1 MTIQN
6 DLQLLKNYLHEIYQ
20 NNIKQ
25 AWHDDRIKLKVD
37 FACLVDG
44 LQKDNDISEK
54 TSNNFNLFILQ
65 IKSYLIF
72 YIVMPCFYGHAYIEY

>member
-1 MTIQN
+1 MTIQK
-6 DLQLLKNYLHEIYQ
+6 DLQLLKNYLYEIYQ

-44 LQKDNDISEK
+44 LQKDNNISEK
-54 TSNNFNLFILQ
+54 TSNNVYLYENKKHQIILTCL
-65 IKSYLIF
+65 SYKLK
-72 YIVMPCFYGHAYIEY
+72 VA

>member
-1 MTIQN
+1 M
-6 DLQLLKNYLHEIYQ
+6 HEIYQ

-54 TSNNFNLFILQ
+54 TSNNVYLYENKKHQIILTCL
-65 IKSYLIF
+65 SYKLK
-72 YIVMPCFYGHAYIEY
+72 VA

>member
-1 MTIQN
+1 MTIQK
-6 DLQLLKNYLHEIYQ
+6 DLQLLKTYLHEIYQ

-44 LQKDNDISEK
+44 LQKDNDISKK
-54 TSNNFNLFILQ
+54 TSNNIYLYENKKHQIILTCL
-65 IKSYLIF
+65 SYKTKI
-72 YIVMPCFYGHAYIEY
+72 A

>member
-1 MTIQN
+1 MTIQK

-54 TSNNFNLFILQ
+54 TSNNVYLYENKKHQIILTCL
-65 IKSYLIF
+65 SYKLK
-72 YIVMPCFYGHAYIEY
+72 VA

>member
-1 MTIQN
+1 MRIQK

-44 LQKDNDISEK
+44 LQKDNNISEK
-54 TSNNFNLFILQ
+54 TSNNVYLYENKKHQIILTCL
-65 IKSYLIF
+65 SYKLK
-72 YIVMPCFYGHAYIEY
+72 VA

>member
-1 MTIQN
+1 MTIQK
-6 DLQLLKNYLHEIYQ
+6 DLKLLKNYLHEIYQ

-54 TSNNFNLFILQ
+54 TSNNVYLYENKKHQIILTCL
-65 IKSYLIF
+65 SYKLK
-72 YIVMPCFYGHAYIEY
+72 VA

>member
-1 MTIQN
+1 MTIQK

-25 AWHDDRIKLKVD
+25 AWHDDKIKLKVD
-37 FACLVDG
+37 FACLIDG

-54 TSNNFNLFILQ
+54 TSNNVYLYENKKHQIILTCL
-65 IKSYLIF
+65 SYKLK
-72 YIVMPCFYGHAYIEY
+72 VA

>member
-1 MTIQN
+1 MTIKN

-25 AWHDDRIKLKVD
+25 AWHNDRIKLKVD

-54 TSNNFNLFILQ
+54 TSNNVYLYENKKHQIILTCL
-65 IKSYLIF
+65 SYKLK
-72 YIVMPCFYGHAYIEY
+72 VA

>member
-1 MTIQN
+1 MTIQK

-44 LQKDNDISEK
+44 LQKDNNISEK
-54 TSNNFNLFILQ
+54 TSNNVYLYENKKHQIILTCL
-65 IKSYLIF
+65 SYKLK
-72 YIVMPCFYGHAYIEY
+72 VA

>member
-1 MTIQN
+1 MTIKN
-6 DLQLLKNYLHEIYQ
+6 DLQLLKAYLHEIYQ

-44 LQKDNDISEK
+44 LQKDNNISEK
-54 TSNNFNLFILQ
+54 TSNNVYLYENKKHQIILTCL
-65 IKSYLIF
+65 SYKLK
-72 YIVMPCFYGHAYIEY
+72 VA

>member
-6 DLQLLKNYLHEIYQ
+6 DLKLLKNYLHEIYQ

-25 AWHDDRIKLKVD
+25 AWHDDRIKLKVE

-44 LQKDNDISEK
+44 LRKDNDISEK
-54 TSNNFNLFILQ
+54 TSNNVYLYENKKNQIILTCL
-65 IKSYLIF
+65 SYKLK
-72 YIVMPCFYGHAYIEY
+72 VA

>member
-25 AWHDDRIKLKVD
+25 AWHDDRIKLKFN

-54 TSNNFNLFILQ
+54 TSNNVYLYENKKHQIILTCL
-65 IKSYLIF
+65 SYKLK
-72 YIVMPCFYGHAYIEY
+72 VA

>member
-25 AWHDDRIKLKVD
+25 AWHDDRIKLKVE
-37 FACLVDG
+37 FSCLVDW
-44 LQKDNDISEK
+44 LQKDKNISEK
-54 TSNNFNLFILQ
+54 TSNNVCLYENKKHQIILTCL
-65 IKSYLIF
+65 SYKLK
-72 YIVMPCFYGHAYIEY
+72 VA

>member
-1 MTIQN
+1 MTIQK
-6 DLQLLKNYLHEIYQ
+6 DLKLLKNYLHEIYQ

-25 AWHDDRIKLKVD
+25 TWHNDKIKLKVD

-54 TSNNFNLFILQ
+54 TSNNVYLYENKKHQIILTCL
-65 IKSYLIF
+65 SYKLK
-72 YIVMPCFYGHAYIEY
+72 VA

>member
-1 MTIQN
+1 MAIQN
-6 DLQLLKNYLHEIYQ
+6 DLKLLKNYLHEIYQ

-44 LQKDNDISEK
+44 LQKDNNISEK
-54 TSNNFNLFILQ
+54 TSNNVYLYENKKHQIILTCL
-65 IKSYLIF
+65 SYKLK
-72 YIVMPCFYGHAYIEY
+72 VA

>member
-6 DLQLLKNYLHEIYQ
+6 DLQLFKNYLHEICQ

-44 LQKDNDISEK
+44 LRKDNDISEK
-54 TSNNFNLFILQ
+54 TSNNVYLYENKKHQIILTCL
-65 IKSYLIF
+65 SYKLK
-72 YIVMPCFYGHAYIEY
+72 VA

>member
-6 DLQLLKNYLHEIYQ
+6 DLQKIKSYLDFITL
-20 NNIKQ
+20 Q
-25 AWHDDRIKLKVD
+25 AGHDDKIRIKTD

-54 TSNNFNLFILQ
+54 TSNNVYLYENKKHQIILTCL
-65 IKSYLIF
+65 SYKLK
-72 YIVMPCFYGHAYIEY
+72 VA

>member
-1 MTIQN
+1 MTIQK

-54 TSNNFNLFILQ
+54 TSNNAYLYENKKHQIILTCL
-65 IKSYLIF
+65 SYKLK
-72 YIVMPCFYGHAYIEY
+72 VA

>member
-1 MTIQN
+1 MTIQK
-6 DLQLLKNYLHEIYQ
+6 DLQLLKNYSYEIYQ

-44 LQKDNDISEK
+44 LQKDNNISEK
-54 TSNNFNLFILQ
+54 TSNNVYLYENKKHQIILTCL
-65 IKSYLIF
+65 SYKLK
-72 YIVMPCFYGHAYIEY
+72 VA

>member
-54 TSNNFNLFILQ
+54 TSNNVYLYENKKHQ
-65 IKSYLIF
+65 IIFTCLSYRLKL
-72 YIVMPCFYGHAYIEY
+72 A

>member
-6 DLQLLKNYLHEIYQ
+6 DLQLLKYYLHEIYQ

-44 LQKDNDISEK
+44 LRKDNDISEK
-54 TSNNFNLFILQ
+54 TCQN
-65 IKSYLIF
+65 
-72 YIVMPCFYGHAYIEY
+72 AYIYQNKKGSIILTCLSYKLKVA

>member
-25 AWHDDRIKLKVD
+25 AWHNDRIKLKVD

-44 LQKDNDISEK
+44 LQKDNNISEK
-54 TSNNFNLFILQ
+54 TSNNVYLYENKKHQIILTCL
-65 IKSYLIF
+65 SYKLK
-72 YIVMPCFYGHAYIEY
+72 VA

>member
-1 MTIQN
+1 MRIQK

-54 TSNNFNLFILQ
+54 TSNNVYLYENKKHQIILTCL
-65 IKSYLIF
+65 SYKLK
-72 YIVMPCFYGHAYIEY
+72 VA

>member
-1 MTIQN
+1 MTIQK
-6 DLQLLKNYLHEIYQ
+6 DLQLIKNYLHEIYQ

-25 AWHDDRIKLKVD
+25 AWHDDKIKLKVD

-54 TSNNFNLFILQ
+54 TSNNVYLYENKKHQIILTCL
-65 IKSYLIF
+65 SYKLK
-72 YIVMPCFYGHAYIEY
+72 VA